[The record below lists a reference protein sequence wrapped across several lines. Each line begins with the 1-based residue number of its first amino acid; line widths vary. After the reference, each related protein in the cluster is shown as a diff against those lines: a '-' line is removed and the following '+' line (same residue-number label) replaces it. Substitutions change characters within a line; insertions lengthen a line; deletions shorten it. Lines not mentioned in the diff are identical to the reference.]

1 MMVGAVL
8 PRVPWAA
15 IPVPDIGRMPP
26 LWSPPPLSLV
36 GGGLAILAVL
46 AFVLVVFSAARFFE
60 RGISPWRL
68 MIVTGVVFAIGFAV
82 AYTSNTRSKD
92 ENNKEW
98 RQYNV
103 AEHAARED
111 AAAKLGAA
119 YGLTIDDPAYIP
131 VDRDES
137 AKVDV
142 VFADGSKAEC
152 LVGSYGGVYEVRCGG
167 TSWITATPV
176 PLVDGGR

>member
-1 MMVGAVL
+1 VTFVALLLTASG
-8 PRVPWAA
+8 PG

-36 GGGLAILAVL
+36 GGGLAILGLL
-46 AFVLVVFSAARFFE
+46 AWVLVMFSLDRLFE
-60 RGISPWRL
+60 RGIMWRM
-68 MIVTGVVFAIGFAV
+68 MIATWVVVAIGLAV
-82 AYTSNTRSKD
+82 VQTSNTLSKD

-98 RQYNV
+98 HQYFV
-103 AEHAARED
+103 AEHVAQED
-111 AAAKLGAA
+111 VAAKLGAA
-119 YGLTIDDPAYIP
+119 YGLTIDDPVYIP

-152 LVGSYGGVYEVRCGG
+152 LVGSYGGVYELRRGG
-167 TSWITATPV
+167 SSWITATPI
-176 PLVDGGR
+176 PLVDGGP

>member
-8 PRVPWAA
+8 LRVPWAA
-15 IPVPDIGRMPP
+15 IPVPDIGRIPP
-26 LWSPPPLSLV
+26 VWSPPPLSLV

-46 AFVLVVFSAARFFE
+46 AFVLVYFRPPRFF
-60 RGISPWRL
+60 GRL
-68 MIVTGVVFAIGFAV
+68 MIVTLVVVAIGSAV

-98 RQYNV
+98 SQYFA
-103 AEHAARED
+103 AEHAAQED

-119 YGLTIDDPAYIP
+119 YGLTIDDPVYIP

-152 LVGSYGGVYEVRCGG
+152 LVGSYGGVYEVRRGG

>member
-8 PRVPWAA
+8 LRVPWAA

-36 GGGLAILAVL
+36 GGGLAILGLL
-46 AFVLVVFSAARFFE
+46 AWVLVMFSLGRLFE
-60 RGISPWRL
+60 RGIMWRM
-68 MIVTGVVFAIGFAV
+68 MIVTWVVVAIGLAV
-82 AYTSNTRSKD
+82 AQTSNTRSKD

-98 RQYNV
+98 RQYFV
-103 AEHAARED
+103 AEHAAQED
-111 AAAKLGAA
+111 VAAKLGAA
-119 YGLTIDDPAYIP
+119 YGLTIDDPVYIP

-152 LVGSYGGVYEVRCGG
+152 LVGSYGGVYEVRRGG